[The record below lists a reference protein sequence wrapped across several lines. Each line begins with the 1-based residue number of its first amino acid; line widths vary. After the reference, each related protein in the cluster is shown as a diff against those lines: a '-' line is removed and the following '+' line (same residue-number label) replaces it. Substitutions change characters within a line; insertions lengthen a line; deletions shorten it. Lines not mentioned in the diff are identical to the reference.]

1 MILIAS
7 EKELLKV
14 KGCSF
19 ELIDL
24 KALRFWSDI
33 HKKERLCDFSCPT
46 DLMCLWK
53 GIDEFQNIIGW
64 CSKVDGFGICME
76 LT

>member
-1 MILIAS
+1 VILIAS

-24 KALRFWSDI
+24 KALRF
-33 HKKERLCDFSCPT
+33 
-46 DLMCLWK
+46 
-53 GIDEFQNIIGW
+53 
-64 CSKVDGFGICME
+64 
-76 LT
+76 

>member
-1 MILIAS
+1 VILIAS

-53 GIDEFQNIIGW
+53 GI
-64 CSKVDGFGICME
+64 
-76 LT
+76 